1 MPATDNKYPITY
13 DGVDPSTILPS
24 LNPYEGYPIKRTSAS
39 QNLSVIAI
47 IKGDDEHPYLSSIPA
62 TPILLKASY
71 STGNKTGFFIPSS
84 SFARGYHSTSTAVGS
99 ASSTQLSGYI
109 SGIGV
114 DPSYGQIQPGYV
126 GKPRASVFG
135 LGVSRLA
142 SLDDVFYNRYIKNY
156 LGQISAPAAE
166 IPVGVYSIPGG
177 NEFLGTYPYEIGPAP
192 SINNLITT
200 NVFTTKSVVAYL
212 GGFSQY
218 GKWTPGPST
227 AVTSFLTSNERNYV
241 PTQNTQKYG
250 AVEGWHTVISSHD
263 LYVSERSN
271 TSTFWSSQ
279 LNQSGGI
286 YNQKYFSD
294 TFLKLG
300 NIDNAAPSQITTA
313 LDGLSSWIF
322 LCYSMPQRP
331 ATDFSVYKKSGE
343 SFQQETPELENE
355 LIGQSPEIQ
364 IAKEVS
370 VSPDGNYL
378 LVATDTQSTGYTT
391 PRLPA
396 ETIILFRRGFV
407 RGSIIWR
414 NAFLSSGNFPT
425 SSEVAIKVSS
435 EFTTPATGNWTQNPV
450 TAGVDNPLNY
460 GQFNSVAVSNNAD
473 WVVGNNYGYTRKS
486 LSTGSYSLLQSDVH
500 SIIPSAPRAI
510 SRNLAHVKTP
520 TLGSEYGNAGSPT
533 IAMAVSNNGVV
544 VKSERVVPGRFP
556 YVRLPIVALVGSDF
570 IDVAFPDVESRDAAK
585 VAAGIYNTLT
595 VTFDID
601 PGGTMPTVAPVAC
614 YTTGSVTPATIYATT
629 HYFVDNDLVEFTALG
644 PGSTGVTVGAKYWV
658 SASTSGQFRI
668 IPDVGAGQ
676 VIPGAGEV
684 SCNITAG
691 SFIKLSRGIQAGRR
705 FTAVAQNLFTGGPL
719 TVRMFLGTRGYQSG
733 TFGNA
738 IQLSSIG
745 SNSYIIIHNINQY
758 GTLFPLFGS
767 TGRYLGSVGDAI
779 PKRSATNMN
788 SYKTGN
794 EAIVTIDGQQVIPAS
809 PVQLENSF
817 YGPFGACVAI
827 DEDGETVAVSSP
839 SEGYNEFSIEEP
851 PCEGAVYIYKKLVG
865 EGGGTQWEQ
874 TNRITV
880 PRVASYFGGLLGS
893 VQHIQFGSSLEF
905 AGSSLL
911 IGSRQGVYIYELAV
925 GLYGEIKTQEA
936 DEPQAGSLATQHK
949 TTLAG
954 TLDFVSYIQV
964 FSNTNTSTRI
974 AAQLT
979 GGSVLVLAAVAT
991 STSISADLENPST
1004 ILIDSSVSTNTQFKP
1019 NLTIGS
1025 KLVIGTARLE
1035 SGSKIT
1041 SNLTFNKIAFN
1052 SKVDGTSSLGVIVT
1066 GGAGIR
1072 CEINLGGSYSGNLS
1086 RFVNIPSTL
1095 TLSGAI
1101 SVNDNLFR
1109 INPYLI
1115 ESSTATATSIVA
1127 NLGYVRVELSAT
1139 LYKSTS
1145 IVVSAAKL
1153 VTLGTSDARQANI
1166 FEVGKAS
1173 SATIGGL
1180 GQRWI
1185 KRSDL
1190 QNSDLTTSVEWVEGQ
1205 PPQLD

>member
-13 DGVDPSTILPS
+13 DGVDPLTILPS
-24 LNPYEGYPIKRTSAS
+24 LNPYEGYPIKRISAS

-62 TPILLKASY
+62 TPILLKANY
-71 STGNKTGFFIPSS
+71 STGNKTGFFVPSS
-84 SFARGYHSTSTAVGS
+84 SFARGYHFTSTAVGS

-109 SGIGV
+109 NGT
-114 DPSYGQIQPGYV
+114 DATFGQIQPGYV
-126 GKPRASVFG
+126 AKPRTSVYG
-135 LGVSRLA
+135 GGVSRLA

-177 NEFLGTYPYEIGPAP
+177 IEFLGTYPYEVGPAP

-200 NVFTTKSVVAYL
+200 NVFTQKSVIAYL

-227 AVTSFLTSNERNYV
+227 AVTSFLTSNDRNYV

-250 AVEGWHTVISSHD
+250 AVEGWHTVISRHE

-271 TSTFWSSQ
+271 TSTYWSSQ
-279 LNQSGGI
+279 FDSTAVHG
-286 YNQKYFSD
+286 QKYYTD

-331 ATDFSVYKKSGE
+331 ATDFSVYKKSGV
-343 SFQQETPELENE
+343 SYQQETPELENE
-355 LIGQSPEIQ
+355 LIGQSREIQ

-378 LVATDTQSTGYTT
+378 LIATDTQSTGYTT

-407 RGSIIWR
+407 LGSTIWR
-414 NAFLSSGNFPT
+414 NAFLSSGNFPA

-500 SIIPSAPRAI
+500 AIIPSAPRAI
-510 SRNLAHVKTP
+510 SRNLTHVQTP
-520 TLGSEYGNAGSPT
+520 TPGSEYGNAGSPT

-570 IDVAFPDVESRDAAK
+570 IDVTFPDGESRDAAK
-585 VAAGIYNTLT
+585 VAAGVNNMLT

-601 PGGTMPTVAPVAC
+601 SGGTMPTVAPVAC
-614 YTTGSVTPATIYATT
+614 TGSGIPTTISTAT
-629 HYFVDNDLVEFTALG
+629 HYFVNNDLVEFTALG

-658 SASTSGQFRI
+658 TASTPTQFRI
-668 IPDVGAGQ
+668 IPDVGGSQ
-676 VIPGAGEV
+676 VIPGTSEV

-691 SFIKLSRGIQAGRR
+691 SFIKLSRGIRAGMNY
-705 FTAVAQNLFTGGPL
+705 TAVAQNLFSGGPL
-719 TVRMFLGTRGYQSG
+719 TVRMFLATRGYQSG
-733 TFGNA
+733 TFGSA

-758 GTLFPLFGS
+758 GTLFPLYGS
-767 TGRYLGSVGDAI
+767 TGRYLGAVGQAI

-827 DEDGETVAVSSP
+827 DEDGQTVAVSSP
-839 SEGYNEFSIEEP
+839 SEGYNEFSTGEP

-911 IGSRQGVYIYELAV
+911 VGSRQGVYIYELAV

-936 DEPQAGSLATQHK
+936 DDPQVGRPATNHK
-949 TTLAG
+949 TSLSAAIS
-954 TLDFVSYIQV
+954 FVSYIQV
-964 FSNTNTSTRI
+964 FSNINTSTRI
-974 AAQLT
+974 AAELT
-979 GGSVLVLAAVAT
+979 GGSVLMLAAVAT

-1004 ILIDSSVSTNTQFKP
+1004 ILIDSLVSTNTQFKP
-1019 NLTIGS
+1019 NLTIGA
-1025 KLVIGTARLE
+1025 KLVLGSVRCE
-1035 SGSKIT
+1035 SKCQIAA
-1041 SNLTFNKIAFN
+1041 NLTFTQLVVRSTITT
-1052 SKVDGTSSLGVIVT
+1052 GSSLGVIVT
-1066 GGAGIR
+1066 GGAGIK
-1072 CEINLGGSYSGNLS
+1072 CEIKLGGSYSGDLS